1 MPMAGTKFILD
12 TNIIVAWLNGDANIA
27 AKVDKASSIFIPS
40 IVAGELFWGAYNSG
54 QISKNLQKI
63 QLLLQNYSVLVC
75 DSTTAM
81 EYGKIKIE
89 LKRSGNP
96 IPENDIWIAAL
107 AEQYDFPLI
116 TRDAHFKKVKSIKT
130 KTW

>member
-1 MPMAGTKFILD
+1 MAGTKFILD

-81 EYGKIKIE
+81 EYGKNK
-89 LKRSGNP
+89 N
-96 IPENDIWIAAL
+96 
-107 AEQYDFPLI
+107 
-116 TRDAHFKKVKSIKT
+116 
-130 KTW
+130 